1 MKKMRIYS
9 FSLKSKNK
17 LKLRKLKKVLQ
28 NKINFLKDYIKKH
41 IIKNKLKK
49 IENYRHLRMKIQ

>member
-1 MKKMRIYS
+1 MKKMRINS

-17 LKLRKLKKVLQ
+17 LKLRKLKKMLQ
-28 NKINFLKDYIKKH
+28 NKINFLKDYIKNH

>member
-17 LKLRKLKKVLQ
+17 LKLRKLKKMLQ